1 MMFAHGRRMTTIA
14 AVAITLVLALGVVT
28 VVREAGYEFDL
39 RNRRNRRIN
48 GGRRVS
54 DRA

>member
-1 MMFAHGRRMTTIA
+1 MSLSLIA
-14 AVAITLVLALGVVT
+14 VIASSLILALGAVSL
-28 VVREAGYEFDL
+28 VREAGYEFDL
-39 RNRRNRRIN
+39 RRKPKRRVL